1 MIMNTGTRTI
11 GNNFGIGGMMP
22 QPTNGNGRV
31 AADVNQQALATF
43 GFEDNEDDVVLRADE
58 QIQLYVHAAWGFARV
73 VALEKWN
80 LDAQQIMRCLSQL
93 EVYFLNAKK
102 PAEALVTFCDRVVW
116 GGVFTTLMQSTSQD
130 LWNCL
135 LHPKGIYS
143 NPSFTVGKQKLTSL
157 KKKNPFYESG
167 LPVLLSAYLAYLQQP
182 SYKIVLDL
190 NERLHEMG
198 YGYHMRLFYA
208 LINAPVEG

>member
-1 MIMNTGTRTI
+1 MNTGTQTI
-11 GNNFGIGGMMP
+11 GWNDGMGRLAAQSVIGD
-22 QPTNGNGRV
+22 
-31 AADVNQQALATF
+31 AAIRGGANQEALSAT
-43 GFEDNEDDVVLRADE
+43 GFEGDGDDVVLSNDE

-73 VALEKWN
+73 VALEKWDI
-80 LDAQQIMRCLSQL
+80 DAQQIMKCLAGL

-102 PAEALVTFCDRVVW
+102 PWEALVTFCDRVVW
-116 GGVFTTLMQSTSQD
+116 GGVFATLMQSTNQD

-143 NPSFTVGKQKLTSL
+143 NPSFTVTKQKVTSM
-157 KKKNPFYESG
+157 KRRNPFYESG
-167 LPVLLSAYLAYLQQP
+167 LPVLLKAYLAYLKQP
-182 SYKIVLDL
+182 GYKIVLDL
-190 NERLHEMG
+190 NERLNEMG